1 MDYRNISMQML
12 FSAMALVG
20 NYAEAANHVKPVSQF
35 ETACNYASLVK
46 IRETLIQLTIGWK
59 ELDVIFSEAVRT
71 TLKRGDA
78 SRQDFAR
85 ISELVHAVRGLESA
99 LATST
104 PPSDVG
110 SAHTAFRR
118 VVAGVR
124 GRLVQLE
131 NLHKQAVAAHAYVDT
146 GINFE
151 GLKALADH
159 TSARMAIIA

>member
-20 NYAEAANHVKPVSQF
+20 NYAEAANHVKPVSKI
-35 ETACNYASLVK
+35 ETACNYASLAK

-59 ELDVIFSEAVRT
+59 ELDDIFSEAVRT
-71 TLKRGDA
+71 TLKRGDP
-78 SRQDFAR
+78 SRNEFAKV
-85 ISELVHAVRGLESA
+85 SELVDAVRGLEAA
-99 LATST
+99 LITST
-104 PPSDVG
+104 PPQEVAL
-110 SAHTAFRR
+110 AHTAFRR

-131 NLHKQAVAAHAYVDT
+131 SLHRQAVYTPEYTDT
-146 GINFE
+146 GINFD

>member
-20 NYAEAANHVKPVSQF
+20 NYAEAANHVKPVSQI
-35 ETACNYASLVK
+35 ETGCNYAALAK

-59 ELDVIFSEAVRT
+59 ELDGIFSEAVRT

-78 SRQDFAR
+78 SRHDFSR
-85 ISELVHAVRGLESA
+85 IAELLQAVRGLESA
-99 LATST
+99 LAKSD
-104 PPSDVG
+104 PPSEVG
-110 SAHTAFRR
+110 SAHVAFRR

-124 GRLVQLE
+124 GRLVQLDS
-131 NLHKQAVAAHAYVDT
+131 LHRQAVSKAEYIDT

-151 GLKALADH
+151 GLKALSEF
-159 TSARMAIIA
+159 TGTRMASFA